1 MTATHIVEAIRF
13 NQDFIILNI
22 IGNDFKFR

>member
-1 MTATHIVEAIRF
+1 MTATHIVETIRF